1 MHGKMNSL
9 KNLAT
14 CSLLLIFLFMTSAAS
29 AEGGGEGGGKEGGG
43 NNLLAKVDTI
53 TVNLVGPTPKY
64 IAVEMVL
71 KLAKPEVGE
80 KVKAYMSVIRN
91 NMILL
96 LTTKEAKQL
105 EPIEGKQ
112 KLVQEAKQAIN
123 QALELEEKEGV
134 TDVLFTSFIIQ

>member
-1 MHGKMNSL
+1 MNLL
-9 KNLAT
+9 KNLANF
-14 CSLLLIFLFMTSAAS
+14 LLLVIFLFMTSAAS
-29 AEGGGEGGGKEGGG
+29 AEGGGEGGSKEGGG
-43 NNLLAKVDTI
+43 NNLIAKVDVI
-53 TVNLVGPTPKY
+53 TVNLVGSTPKF
-64 IAVEMVL
+64 IQVEMVL

-80 KVKAYMSVIRN
+80 KVKALMPVIRN

-112 KLVQEAKQAIN
+112 KLVQESKQAIN
-123 QALELEEKEGV
+123 QALELDEKEGV